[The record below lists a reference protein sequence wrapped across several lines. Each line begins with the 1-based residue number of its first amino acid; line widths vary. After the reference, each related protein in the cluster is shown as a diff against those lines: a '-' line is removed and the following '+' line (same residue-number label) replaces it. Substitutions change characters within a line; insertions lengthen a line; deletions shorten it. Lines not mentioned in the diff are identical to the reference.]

1 MVDMIGTIDKLA
13 EAIKLLATNGV
24 EVRIVGTEAL
34 KNYTP
39 STPVEHSKA
48 PVDAP
53 AAEEKAPEPEK
64 KPAEKKARKGKKDE
78 KVEQPEPEAAPQ
90 EAVEEKAEA
99 KSENKVELTDVRA
112 ALIALREA
120 KGDPAVAEVF
130 SRCGCKNM
138 RDLTPELYGRAHEF
152 AKAALEG

>member
-13 EAIKLLATNGV
+13 DAIKLLATNGI
-24 EVRIVGTEAL
+24 EVRIIGGQVLQNLSVSDPVVPSEAV
-34 KNYTP
+34 KDEEP
-39 STPVEHSKA
+39 KPKA
-48 PVDAP
+48 
-53 AAEEKAPEPEK
+53 EPK
-64 KPAEKKARKGKKDE
+64 KAEKKADKKAKKDE
-78 KVEQPEPEAAPQ
+78 KVEQPEPEVAPQ

-138 RDLTPELYGRAHEF
+138 RDLTPELYGRAYDF

>member
-13 EAIKLLATNGV
+13 EAIKLLATNGI
-24 EVRIVGTEAL
+24 EVRIIGGQVLQNLSVSDPVVPSEAV
-34 KNYTP
+34 KDEEP
-39 STPVEHSKA
+39 KPKA
-48 PVDAP
+48 
-53 AAEEKAPEPEK
+53 EPK
-64 KPAEKKARKGKKDE
+64 KAEKKADKKAKKDE
-78 KVEQPEPEAAPQ
+78 KVEQPEPEVAPQ

-99 KSENKVELTDVRA
+99 KSEKKNVELTDVRA

-130 SRCGCKNM
+130 ARCGCKNM
-138 RDLTPELYGRAHEF
+138 RDLTPELYGRAYDF

>member
-13 EAIKLLATNGV
+13 DAIKLLATNGI
-24 EVRIVGTEAL
+24 EVRIIGGQVLQNLSVSDPVVPSEAV
-34 KNYTP
+34 KDEEP
-39 STPVEHSKA
+39 KPKA
-48 PVDAP
+48 
-53 AAEEKAPEPEK
+53 EPK
-64 KPAEKKARKGKKDE
+64 KAEKKADKKAKKDE
-78 KVEQPEPEAAPQ
+78 KVEQPEPENVAT

-99 KSENKVELTDVRA
+99 KSENKVGLTDVRA

-130 SRCGCKNM
+130 ARCGCKNM
-138 RDLTPELYGRAHEF
+138 RDLTPELYGWAYDF

>member
-13 EAIKLLATNGV
+13 DAIKLLATNGI
-24 EVRIVGTEAL
+24 EVRIIGGQVLQNLSVSDPVVPSEAV
-34 KNYTP
+34 KDEEP
-39 STPVEHSKA
+39 KPKA
-48 PVDAP
+48 
-53 AAEEKAPEPEK
+53 EPK
-64 KPAEKKARKGKKDE
+64 KAEKKADKKAKKDE
-78 KVEQPEPEAAPQ
+78 KVEQPEPEVAPQ

-130 SRCGCKNM
+130 ARCGCKNM

>member
-13 EAIKLLATNGV
+13 EAIKLLATNGI
-24 EVRIVGTEAL
+24 EVRIIGGQVL
-34 KNYTP
+34 QNLSVSDPVVP
-39 STPVEHSKA
+39 SETVKDEEPKPKA
-48 PVDAP
+48 
-53 AAEEKAPEPEK
+53 EPK
-64 KPAEKKARKGKKDE
+64 KAEKKADKKAKKDE
-78 KVEQPEPEAAPQ
+78 KVEQPETEVAPQ

-99 KSENKVELTDVRA
+99 KSENKTVELTDVRA

-138 RDLTPELYGRAHEF
+138 RDLTPELYGRALEF

>member
-13 EAIKLLATNGV
+13 EAIKLLATNGI
-24 EVRIVGTEAL
+24 EVRIIGGQVLQNLSVSDPVVPSEAV
-34 KNYTP
+34 KDEEP
-39 STPVEHSKA
+39 KPKA
-48 PVDAP
+48 
-53 AAEEKAPEPEK
+53 EPK
-64 KPAEKKARKGKKDE
+64 KAEKKADKKAKKDE
-78 KVEQPEPEAAPQ
+78 KVEQPEPEVAPQ

-130 SRCGCKNM
+130 ARCGCKNM